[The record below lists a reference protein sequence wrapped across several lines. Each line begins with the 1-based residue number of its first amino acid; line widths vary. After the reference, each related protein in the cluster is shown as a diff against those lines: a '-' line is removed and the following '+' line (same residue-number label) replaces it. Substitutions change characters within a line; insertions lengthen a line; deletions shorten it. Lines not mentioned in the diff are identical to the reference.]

1 MKPENV
7 FSSHLLPFESR
18 NHGVKYI
25 LIIIHFKSRHQVTA
39 LGDCGEGVS
48 LKVRRFP
55 WSTHAHAVSEPCM
68 SSGSGHRHETNMK
81 LGGQLGKHVSFSG
94 RGRRDERQGNR
105 ELK

>member
-1 MKPENV
+1 MKPANV
-7 FSSHLLPFESR
+7 FSSHLLPSESQS
-18 NHGVKYI
+18 HSVLYI
-25 LIIIHFKSRHQVTA
+25 LITHFKSRHQVTA

-48 LKVRRFP
+48 LKAGRFP
-55 WSTHAHAVSEPCM
+55 WSTYAHAVRPPCM

-94 RGRRDERQGNR
+94 RGMRDERQGNR